1 MEGIILIMIINSYNF
16 FLIWKKK
23 QNQNLILM
31 FSQYHYMYFIR
42 SDIFDG

>member
-16 FLIWKKK
+16 FLIWKKT
-23 QNQNLILM
+23 QNLILM
-31 FSQYHYMYFIR
+31 FSQYHYMYFFR

>member
-1 MEGIILIMIINSYNF
+1 MEGIILIMNINYFNF

-23 QNQNLILM
+23 PQNLILM
-31 FSQYHYMYFIR
+31 FSQYHYMYFFR